1 MATYASY
8 KKVDAVSIP
17 ERSLTN
23 DNFSP
28 TTRKT
33 FGVKWFF
40 GPPEACSQGCCC
52 LWTVPTNV
60 TKLFIELWGSCGSG
74 HGACSCSRCH
84 HYKGAG
90 GGQYN
95 SKMITTVPGCQYTV
109 CAGGNGNCCRFECIG
124 CCGCVSYMNGF
135 NLSNFCALG
144 GSPGCANSD
153 WTTECNSA
161 WECCVQGAY
170 NGGDFGYENHAGTF
184 GGVEWWFTVG
194 FCHCHIQET
203 QPSSAPLIGTTVQ
216 QSINYCWMR
225 CGCWTVPYGHGGQG
239 AMTSYCGTSCCG
251 QGGLGGPGLV
261 RITYF

>member
-60 TKLFIELWGSCGSG
+60 TKLFIELWGSGGSG

-144 GSPGCANSD
+144 GSPGCANTD

-203 QPSSAPLIGTTVQ
+203 QPRSAPLIGTTVQ
-216 QSINYCWMR
+216 QSINY
-225 CGCWTVPYGHGGQG
+225 
-239 AMTSYCGTSCCG
+239 
-251 QGGLGGPGLV
+251 
-261 RITYF
+261 